1 MKKRAQT
8 VYEALVII
16 IGGALII
23 AGFVQAGKSYGRQE
37 AYYKLAVAK
46 DIALTIDLLYGM
58 PGDVSFKYPNDVVGY
73 DIEIRN
79 NVVKI
84 YHTGSANDL
93 TSQSY
98 TFAGIDKDPL
108 SITIKNQKFLKF
120 EKSNG
125 RIKISGVQE

>member
-16 IGGALII
+16 ICGALII